1 MHYVVLNRVPIKDTL
16 LNLAYYEV
24 NNHLEYYESFVNY
37 RNPYQY
43 NYVCSTTPSATFN
56 HRFRN
61 FHQIQSPKL
70 DADKATALWI
80 EISEN
85 EA

>member
-61 FHQIQSPKL
+61 VHQIQSQIWHLKSNCS
-70 DADKATALWI
+70 I
-80 EISEN
+80 EEISEN

>member
-1 MHYVVLNRVPIKDTL
+1 MKKQ
-16 LNLAYYEV
+16 
-24 NNHLEYYESFVNY
+24 NY
-37 RNPYQY
+37 RMPYQY